1 MNEKQ
6 AQAIKDMTNDK
17 LLEIYNSY
25 YLKVIREL
33 IPDNETSD
41 IFYALK
47 QEILK
52 RMAR

>member
-1 MNEKQ
+1 MTIQQLNAIQTMN
-6 AQAIKDMTNDK
+6 NDK

-25 YLKVIREL
+25 YIKVTREL
-33 IPDNETSD
+33 IPDNETAD

-47 QEILK
+47 QEILE